1 MSDLDKYNDLINHQG
16 KGGEDELSEFLRKS
30 AKIEVPTRK
39 NKDAIWDKIADS
51 IEEGENKEKEK
62 KSTPIWRYIGVAAAI
77 ALLAFFFLPDLKSN
91 TASDDPI
98 ELISITTKIGESR
111 TETLPDGS
119 QVFLNASSSI
129 SYNQNWNRE
138 ISLQGEAFFEVT
150 KGEKFVVK
158 TAFGNVQVLGTSFN
172 VFARDGNL
180 DVACKTGK
188 VNVSVPKRAI
198 SEDLTPGKAITVK
211 TDTVKVVFRVP
222 EAIGTWKSGEFYFE
236 KKPISEVFEEF
247 ERQFSIEI
255 DQELENED
263 QFLFTGYFRNDKDLE
278 GALESVCAVMG
289 LQYQKTGQN
298 KFTISKSSQ

>member
-1 MSDLDKYNDLINHQG
+1 MSDLDKYNDLINHQDN
-16 KGGEDELSEFLRKS
+16 GGSDELSEFLKKS
-30 AKIEVPTRK
+30 SQIEIPASK
-39 NKDAIWDKIADS
+39 NKTAIWDKISDS
-51 IEEGENKEKEK
+51 IEEGQTKQTDR
-62 KSTPIWRYIGVAAAI
+62 KSIPIWRYVGVAAAI
-77 ALLAFFFLPDLKSN
+77 ALLAFFFIPNLKSDN
-91 TASDDPI
+91 APTDTIA
-98 ELISITTKIGESR
+98 LISVSTEVGESK
-111 TETLPDGS
+111 TQTLPDGS
-119 QVFLNASSSI
+119 QVVLNASSSI
-129 SYNQNWNRE
+129 SYSDEWNRE
-138 ISLQGEAFFEVT
+138 ITLQGEAFFEVT

-158 TAFGNVQVLGTSFN
+158 TEFGNVQVLGTSFN

-211 TDTVKVVFRVP
+211 TDTVKVAFRVA
-222 EAIGTWKSGEFYFE
+222 ESIGTWKTGEFYFE
-236 KKPISEVFEEF
+236 NKPISEVFEEF

-255 DQELENED
+255 EQELANEE

-298 KFTISKSSQ
+298 KFTISESSQ